1 MVIVGK
7 FINGICLNPLE
18 YLLDK
23 PEKEGGKHLEFI
35 DKEEA
40 IEFLKSKAD
49 DVALLEEDV
58 IEGIFHFIDTE
69 TNKEI

>member
-1 MVIVGK
+1 MVIIGK
-7 FINGICLNPLE
+7 FQEGICLNPLE

-23 PEKEGGKHLEFI
+23 PEDKGGEPMEFT

-49 DVALLEEDV
+49 DVQALEEDV
-58 IEGIFHFIDTE
+58 EEGIFHFIDTE
-69 TNKEI
+69 TEEEI